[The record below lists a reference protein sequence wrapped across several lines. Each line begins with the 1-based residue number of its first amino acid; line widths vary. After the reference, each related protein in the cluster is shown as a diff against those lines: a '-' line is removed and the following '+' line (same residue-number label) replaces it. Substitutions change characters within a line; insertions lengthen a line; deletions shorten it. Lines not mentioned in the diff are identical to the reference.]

1 MLAADLLDLAHGVQL
16 HSLRMSE
23 TDRSNGIRSEL
34 SVFVG
39 DILHLNDHLERNGLL
54 HHRQN
59 LDGFHTA
66 AHNALHLR
74 LSQDVENGVGAERL
88 ISRHNSQTVGIAS
101 LLENIPLQTIPRE
114 DTDAAQLYLRRRKRQ
129 YIILLWNEIQVKKT
143 TAEVLDALPNFTV
156 SQPHIVPGVT
166 VFVLEGYIQEE
177 KPTIGRIP

>member
-39 DILHLNDHLERNGLL
+39 DVLHLNDHLERNGLL

-66 AHNALHLR
+66 AQNALHLR